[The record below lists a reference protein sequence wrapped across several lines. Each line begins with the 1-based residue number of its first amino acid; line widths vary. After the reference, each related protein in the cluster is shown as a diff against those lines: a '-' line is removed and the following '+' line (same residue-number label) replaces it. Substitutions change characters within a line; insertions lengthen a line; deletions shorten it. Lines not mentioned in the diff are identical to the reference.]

1 MRPKRYFY
9 VDNIETDAI
18 EVIFSADHLNDRADL
33 IDFEWE
39 LRRQHADDIA
49 TGTIDIRSS
58 EDKPLRAEVWAQLTW
73 RRDVR

>member
-1 MRPKRYFY
+1 MRYFY
-9 VDNIETDAI
+9 VAKFDTDAF
-18 EVIFSADHLNDRADL
+18 VVFFPADHLNDRADL

-58 EDKPLRAEVWAQLTW
+58 EDKPLSAEVWAQLTW